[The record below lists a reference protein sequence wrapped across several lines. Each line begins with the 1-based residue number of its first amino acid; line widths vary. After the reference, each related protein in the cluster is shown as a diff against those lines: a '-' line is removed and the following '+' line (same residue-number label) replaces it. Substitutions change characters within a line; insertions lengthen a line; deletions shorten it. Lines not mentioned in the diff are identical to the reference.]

1 MTRLRRLLGQHPRLY
16 GWLAADL
23 VVLAAYGVCRGNR
36 AWMNAFASQVTGP
49 LKEALGRL
57 CYHTEIS
64 VMEVLAAALVIGAVL
79 YILGSVVMV
88 VRTSRE
94 RRGRRAWGAVLGALC
109 TGLLIWDGFC
119 LLWGVN
125 YWTDSFQDLSG
136 IYAQPVRQE
145 DLTAVTA
152 EFAQKLAQAAGEVP
166 RDENGLFA
174 VSREEILADSP
185 YVYDALEQQFPFL
198 AFDDTGVKG
207 MYFSRLMSIIDFTGF
222 YCPYTGEANVNVDSP
237 ACLLPSTI
245 AHELAHQRGVAW
257 EQECNFLGV
266 LASVTSGMPDYI
278 YSGWLLGFIHL
289 GNALYETDPEAYWA
303 IRGTLPAAVEAD
315 LRDNSA
321 YWDQF
326 RDNVV
331 EKVSDTVYDTAL
343 KSYGDANGMK
353 SYSMVVELLVAYYKD
368 LV

>member
-119 LLWGVN
+119 LH
-125 YWTDSFQDLSG
+125 
-136 IYAQPVRQE
+136 
-145 DLTAVTA
+145 
-152 EFAQKLAQAAGEVP
+152 
-166 RDENGLFA
+166 
-174 VSREEILADSP
+174 
-185 YVYDALEQQFPFL
+185 
-198 AFDDTGVKG
+198 KG
-207 MYFSRLMSIIDFTGF
+207 MGFFLRGQRMQLIGIAAHGLMDDFGIAVAQFGSDQTVF
-222 YCPYTGEANVNVDSP
+222 HIALPF
-237 ACLLPSTI
+237 CLLQLYYFCPS
-245 AHELAHQRGVAW
+245 V
-257 EQECNFLGV
+257 
-266 LASVTSGMPDYI
+266 P
-278 YSGWLLGFIHL
+278 
-289 GNALYETDPEAYWA
+289 
-303 IRGTLPAAVEAD
+303 
-315 LRDNSA
+315 
-321 YWDQF
+321 
-326 RDNVV
+326 
-331 EKVSDTVYDTAL
+331 
-343 KSYGDANGMK
+343 
-353 SYSMVVELLVAYYKD
+353 
-368 LV
+368 

>member
-152 EFAQKLAQAAGEVP
+152 EFAQKLAQAAGRFRGTKTDFLPSPGRKFWRTVP
-166 RDENGLFA
+166 TSMMRWSSSFPSWPLTIPG
-174 VSREEILADSP
+174 SRECISP
-185 YVYDALEQQFPFL
+185 V
-198 AFDDTGVKG
+198 
-207 MYFSRLMSIIDFTGF
+207 
-222 YCPYTGEANVNVDSP
+222 
-237 ACLLPSTI
+237 
-245 AHELAHQRGVAW
+245 
-257 EQECNFLGV
+257 
-266 LASVTSGMPDYI
+266 
-278 YSGWLLGFIHL
+278 
-289 GNALYETDPEAYWA
+289 
-303 IRGTLPAAVEAD
+303 
-315 LRDNSA
+315 
-321 YWDQF
+321 
-326 RDNVV
+326 
-331 EKVSDTVYDTAL
+331 
-343 KSYGDANGMK
+343 
-353 SYSMVVELLVAYYKD
+353 
-368 LV
+368 